1 MLYGKDTLKMEEV
14 EATLLSHE
22 KRRKV
27 EDCQS
32 SVFAAQGRNKKG
44 RQTVKEFNCPNRSKS
59 IDGKKD
65 KQCYKCLWSLPAT
78 RWNVKMGLGPPP
90 ALTKAGCQKCSNE
103 DNSTTTPTRNYMDI
117 GEDVL
122 TISAGNISYQSEWI
136 LVQVRLI
143 TFVP

>member
-1 MLYGKDTLKMEEV
+1 MEEV

-65 KQCYKCLWSLPAT
+65 KQCYKCKEWGHINGTIQL
-78 RWNVKMGLGPPP
+78 GLRRIVRDFHPFAMAKGN
-90 ALTKAGCQKCSNE
+90 GCYYLRE
-103 DNSTTTPTRNYMDI
+103 
-117 GEDVL
+117 
-122 TISAGNISYQSEWI
+122 
-136 LVQVRLI
+136 
-143 TFVP
+143 